1 MKSFR
6 QQSYTVRF
14 TLKKKKKDTA
24 HSSETVLGVL
34 KNSKEPNENSMA
46 AVQMGND

>member
-14 TLKKKKKDTA
+14 TLKKKDTA

-34 KNSKEPNENSMA
+34 KNLQVISNENSMA

>member
-14 TLKKKKKDTA
+14 TLKKKKDTA